1 MDHERAKTT
10 CALPLVPYVITL
22 GNMLTIVA
30 ILGSA
35 GAGIYESGKIIA
47 ALQDG
52 IANER
57 EIRQAD
63 TQRLAERIISV
74 GNDVHELRLYVMN
87 SPAYVD
93 KRERIKP

>member
-1 MDHERAKTT
+1 MDHERAK
-10 CALPLVPYVITL
+10 LPVVPYVITL

-30 ILGSA
+30 ILASA
-35 GAGIYESGKIIA
+35 GAGIYESGKIVT

-52 IANER
+52 VANER
-57 EIRQAD
+57 ETRQAD
-63 TQRLAERIISV
+63 TQRLAERITSV